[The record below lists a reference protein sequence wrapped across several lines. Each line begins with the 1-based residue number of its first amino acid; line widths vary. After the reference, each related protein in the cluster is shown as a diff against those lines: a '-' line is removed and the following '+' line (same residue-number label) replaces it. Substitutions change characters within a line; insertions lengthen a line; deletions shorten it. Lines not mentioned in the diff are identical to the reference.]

1 MVAESSF
8 ADFAAFVAMGIL
20 GLFIGYQIGRAA
32 YDDRGYLRNRMK
44 HQQELLDGL
53 KKN

>member
-1 MVAESSF
+1 MLADSSF

-44 HQQELLDGL
+44 HQQELLDHI